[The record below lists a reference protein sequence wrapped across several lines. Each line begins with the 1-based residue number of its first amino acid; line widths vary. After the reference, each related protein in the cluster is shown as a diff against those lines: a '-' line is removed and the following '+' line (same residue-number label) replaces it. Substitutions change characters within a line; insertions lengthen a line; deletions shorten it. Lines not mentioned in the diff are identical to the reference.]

1 MSHRKQASDTFSM
14 LLYDTGEESE
24 FSGQEEPFLRVAESE
39 SEK

>member
-1 MSHRKQASDTFSM
+1 MSDGKQVSDSFSP

-24 FSGQEEPFLRVAESE
+24 FSGQEEPFLRVADSE